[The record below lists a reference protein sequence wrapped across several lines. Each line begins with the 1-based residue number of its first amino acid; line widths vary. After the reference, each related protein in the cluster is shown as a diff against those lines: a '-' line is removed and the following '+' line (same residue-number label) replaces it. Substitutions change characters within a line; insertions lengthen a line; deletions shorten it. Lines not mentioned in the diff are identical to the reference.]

1 MKERERQLEYL
12 SQNHPC
18 FSLYKRPNLAR
29 IHLPV
34 CPSCNIIC
42 KYCIRSINDNDER
55 PGVAKRILSPKQALD
70 IVHKAVKICDNL
82 RVVGIAGPGDTLATD
97 HAIETFRLVK
107 KDFPNLL
114 LCLSTNGLLLEERAE
129 ELAQI
134 GLNTLT
140 VTVNGIYPEIVRQIC
155 GGIRYQGRRYL
166 EEEAAQILINKQ
178 KEGIQKAALLG
189 LIIKVNIVLIPG
201 INDKHIAEVAE
212 AVKSWGAH
220 MINIIPLIPQYQL
233 KDYDAPGCEQL
244 ADARKEA
251 EKHIKVFRHCQHC
264 RADAVGI
271 PGISEYR
278 QELYELLEGDDSN
291 FSHG

>member
-12 SQNHPC
+12 FQNHPC
-18 FSLYKRPNLAR
+18 FALYERSNSAR

-42 KYCIRSINDNDER
+42 KYCIKSINDNDER

-70 IVHKAVKICDNL
+70 IVHKAVNICDNL

-107 KDFPNLL
+107 KDFPDLL

-155 GGIRYQGRRYL
+155 GGVHYQGRQYL

-178 KEGIQKAALLG
+178 KEGIQKAASLG

-212 AVKSWGAH
+212 AVKSWGTH

-244 ADARKEA
+244 AAARKEV

-264 RADAVGI
+264 RADAIGI
-271 PGISEYR
+271 PGVSEYR
-278 QELYELLEGDDSN
+278 QELYGLLEGDDSN